1 MSLQFSLNQTFN
13 SDLSNP
19 SSLEFKTLAA
29 KVTSEV
35 NKAFAKSPGFRRSIV
50 RSFRQVSG
58 SVVTNMT
65 LVFDNQT
72 SVPSSSSVPALLTSS
87 SPSLNILSGSISAA
101 AVTTTAP
108 AAATTS
114 ASTDPPSS
122 SEGAMSL
129 QFSLNQTFNSDLS
142 NSSSSEFKNL
152 AAKVTSEVNKVFA
165 KTPGFRRSIVK
176 SFRSGSVVTNM
187 ILVFD
192 NQTSVPS
199 SSSVPALL
207 TSSSTSLNIL
217 SGTISAAAVNT
228 TPPAAAVNTT
238 APAAAVNTTAPAA
251 AVNTTAPAA
260 AVNTTAPA
268 AAVNT
273 TTPAA
278 ATTSASTDP
287 PSSSE
292 GAMSLQFSLN
302 QTFNSDLSNS
312 SSSEF
317 KNLAAKVTSE
327 VNKVFAK
334 TPGFRRSIVKS
345 FRSGSVVTD
354 MILVFD
360 KQSSVPSS
368 SSVPALLTSSST
380 SLNILSG
387 SISAA
392 AVTTTPPAAA
402 VTTTAPAAATTSAS
416 TDPPS
421 SSEGAMSLQFSLNQ
435 TFNSDLSNSSS
446 SEFKNLA
453 AKVTS
458 EVNKVFAKTPGF
470 RRSIVKSFRSGSVVT
485 DMTLVFDKQTSVPSS
500 SSVPALLT
508 SSSTSLNILSGSI
521 SAAAVT
527 TTPPAAAVTTTA
539 PAAATTSA
547 AVASPDP
554 PSSSEGAMSLQ
565 FSLDQTFNS
574 DLSNSSSSE
583 FKNLAAKVTSE
594 VNKAFAKIPGFR
606 RSIVRSFRSGS
617 VVTNMIAVFD
627 KQSSVPSSSSVP
639 ALLTSSFTSLSLI
652 PGSISAG
659 SSTSSGSAP
668 RPTAFSQAALPLS
681 LALLMVQLLAS

>member
-87 SPSLNILSGSISAA
+87 SPSLNILSGSISAAAVTTTTPAA

-527 TTPPAAAVTTTA
+527 TTA

>member
-87 SPSLNILSGSISAA
+87 SPSLNILSGSISAAAVTTTTPAA

-392 AVTTTPPAAA
+392 AVTTT
-402 VTTTAPAAATTSAS
+402 APAAATTSAS